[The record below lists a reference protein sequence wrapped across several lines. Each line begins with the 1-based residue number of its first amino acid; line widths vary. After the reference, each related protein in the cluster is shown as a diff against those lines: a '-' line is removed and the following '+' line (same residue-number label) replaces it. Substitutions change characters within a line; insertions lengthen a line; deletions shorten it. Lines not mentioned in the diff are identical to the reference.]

1 VNAVVIASDAVVAPS
16 AHQVS
21 SELGDEVVILHVHN
35 GIYHGL
41 DAIGARIWNLINERR
56 TLAQIRDA
64 ILNEYDVT
72 RERCEADLQSLLQE
86 LIDKGLAEIVP

>member
-1 VNAVVIASDAVVAPS
+1 VNAVVLAWDAIVAPS

-21 SELGDEVVILHVHN
+21 SELGDEVVILQVQN

-41 DAIGARIWNLINERR
+41 DPIGARIWNLMNERH
-56 TLAQIRDA
+56 TIGQIRDA
-64 ILNEYDVT
+64 ILNEYDVP

>member
-1 VNAVVIASDAVVAPS
+1 VNAIVIAWDAVVAPS
-16 AHQVS
+16 ACQVS
-21 SELGDEVVILHVHN
+21 SELGDEVVILHVDN

-41 DAIGARIWNLINERR
+41 DAIGARIWNLMNERR
-56 TLAQIRDA
+56 TTGHIRDA

-86 LIDKGLAEIVP
+86 LIDKGLAEMAP